1 MRKEAGNG
9 VMYGIDP
16 GPINQSIVYFD
27 GEVCRAMNCTLADEY
42 HPIFWPHVPV
52 ACEWIES
59 YGMAVGASVFRT
71 VHAIGWLNAKAPA
84 MRLIPRRDIKL
95 HLCGSMRAKDANIR
109 QALIDRFG
117 HPGTKKKPGLIYG
130 IKSHYWAALAVAVT
144 AMDLE
149 RTPNEWTWNGTSEAH

>member
-1 MRKEAGNG
+1 
-9 VMYGIDP
+9 MYGIDP
-16 GPINQSIVYFD
+16 GPVNQSIVYFD
-27 GEVCRAMNCTLADEY
+27 GGRCEAFECTRDSG
-42 HPIFWPHVPV
+42 PILFYDVPV

-71 VHAIGWLNAKAPA
+71 VHAIGWLNAKAPS

-95 HLCGSMRAKDANIR
+95 HLCGSMRAKDSNIR

-144 AMDLE
+144 AMDIE
-149 RTPNEWTWNGTSEAH
+149 RTPNEWIWNGTSEAH

>member
-1 MRKEAGNG
+1 
-9 VMYGIDP
+9 MYGIDP
-16 GPINQSIVYFD
+16 GPVNQSIVFFD
-27 GEVCRAMNCTLADEY
+27 GNRCETFECTRDAG
-42 HPIFWPHVPV
+42 PILFHNVPI

-71 VHAIGWLNAKAPA
+71 VHAIGWLNAKSPT

-95 HLCGSMRAKDANIR
+95 HLCGSMRAKDGNIR

-130 IKSHYWAALAVAVT
+130 IKSHYWSALAVAVT

-149 RTPNEWTWNGTSEAH
+149 KTPNEWIWNGSSEAH

>member
-1 MRKEAGNG
+1 
-9 VMYGIDP
+9 MYGIDP
-16 GPINQSIVYFD
+16 GPINQSIVYFS
-27 GEVCRAMNCTLADEY
+27 GTRCEAFTCTRNEG
-42 HPIFWPHVPV
+42 PILWHGVPI

-71 VHAIGWLNAKAPA
+71 VHAVGWLNAKAPT
-84 MRLIPRRDIKL
+84 MRLIPRRDIKM
-95 HLCGSMRAKDANIR
+95 HLCGSMRAKDANVR

-117 HPGTKKKPGLIYG
+117 LPGTKKKPGLIYG

-149 RTPNEWTWNGTSEAH
+149 KTPNEWIWNGPKAD